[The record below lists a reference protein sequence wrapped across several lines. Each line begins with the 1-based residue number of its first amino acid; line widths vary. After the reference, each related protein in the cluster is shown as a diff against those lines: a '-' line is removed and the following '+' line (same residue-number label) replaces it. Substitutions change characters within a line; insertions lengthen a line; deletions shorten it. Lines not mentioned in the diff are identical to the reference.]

1 MKSFAPDPFLDLAF
15 TGRHRVRDLLA
26 AIFTTIVV
34 VLAGAFVA
42 SAIEIFAIVPSA
54 VDHRDAL
61 AIVVFEAVG
70 VVFEWLGLVLAAKWV
85 LKRPLSTFMHA
96 ARRFHFRSV
105 AVGASVYMVLR
116 IGYAL
121 GGDRLGLASLPPS
134 SAIGPPLPV
143 AFIACG
149 LMLASLQSVL
159 EEMTVRGMLT
169 QSIGVY
175 VRHSPIL
182 YVIVALLF
190 ASFHGWH
197 GLPRFATL
205 VAASLLMS
213 ALCSVDRGIAMPIGF
228 HVAYNVAEL
237 LGFGFFGSPSNG
249 AEPSA
254 AARWCVAALHSIAA
268 IVLFI
273 ATAHLRRRRR
283 RLPHAAADGVARPFH
298 PFTETRT
305 AAATRPAP
313 RGSAPPRTS
322 GRSSARS
329 SSRSP

>member
-15 TGRHRVRDLLA
+15 TGRHRLRDLLA
-26 AIFTTIVV
+26 AIFTTVVV
-34 VLAGAFVA
+34 VLAGAFIG
-42 SAIEIFAIVPSA
+42 SAIEIFVIVPSA
-54 VDHRDAL
+54 VDHVDAV

-70 VVFEWLGLVLAAKWV
+70 VVFEWLGLVLAARWV

-105 AVGASVYMVLR
+105 AAGASVYMILR
-116 IGYAL
+116 IGYAVGADAL
-121 GGDRLGLASLPPS
+121 GPASLPPS
-134 SAIGPPLPV
+134 SMIGPPPPV
-143 AFIACG
+143 AFVACG

-175 VRHSPIL
+175 VRHDPIL

-190 ASFHGWH
+190 ASFHGWL
-197 GLPRFATL
+197 GLPQFATL

-213 ALCSVDRGIAMPIGF
+213 ALCSMDRGIAMPIGF

-249 AEPSA
+249 AEPNA
-254 AARWCVAALHSIAA
+254 AARWCVAALLSIAA
-268 IVLFI
+268 VVVFV
-273 ATAHLRRRRR
+273 ATARLRQRHR
-283 RLPHAAADGVARPFH
+283 RLPH
-298 PFTETRT
+298 
-305 AAATRPAP
+305 PA
-313 RGSAPPRTS
+313 G
-322 GRSSARS
+322 
-329 SSRSP
+329 